1 MDPEPVSF
9 LISLLIR
16 TLIFLDQGPTLTI
29 SFNQKY
35 FLTTKIVILG
45 VRAPI
50 YELSGTGEIIYIQS
64 IKIPMK
70 KFAILW
76 NLGKLFTQ
84 SVQFSYS
91 VVSDSLRPHGRQHTK
106 PPCPSPIPRAYSNSC
121 PSSQ

>member
-91 VVSDSLRPHGRQHTK
+91 VVSDSLRPHGRQHTRL
-106 PPCPSPIPRAYSNSC
+106 PCPSLSPGVY
-121 PSSQ
+121 